1 MMAGRLG
8 GGTALANG
16 GATRAAGRIL
26 IAEDEPNIVEL
37 LTFVLERAGCE
48 IRSVRDG
55 EAAISLIRQDPPDVL
70 LLDLMLPKKDGYEV
84 LKAVRASTTNAALPV
99 VMLTAK
105 GQERDRR
112 VAESLGVDMF
122 ITKPFS
128 NQEVVDSVLKLVRR

>member
-1 MMAGRLG
+1 MAS
-8 GGTALANG
+8 GGTDHAG
-16 GATRAAGRIL
+16 GRIL

-55 EAAISLIRQDPPDVL
+55 EAAIAEIRRDAPDVL

-84 LKAVRASTTNAALPV
+84 LKAVRAGKTTANLPV

-105 GQERDRR
+105 GQERDRK
-112 VAESLGVDMF
+112 VAESLGVDIF

-128 NQEVVDSVLKLVRR
+128 NQEVVDSVLKLARR